1 MHRRAAAIPVTW
13 VFNFVA
19 LWVAA
24 ALLSGIDYD
33 GIEVLIV
40 ASLVFSI
47 VNIFVRP
54 LVILFTLP
62 LVIMTL
68 GIALFFINLLM
79 LYLTSWIVDD
89 FTIDSFWW
97 AVLATIIVWLVN
109 AILEAFFGDD
119 LRDRRAAPGR
129 RWTAATDHGRRSDAA
144 ARCPAVLRCAPSY
157 RGDGRATRV
166 PALAAIACSPRGCG
180 GGGRRASKPNVTRTR
195 PTWRSRPT

>member
-1 MHRRAAAIPVTW
+1 MLRRFLITW

-19 LWVAA
+19 LWAAA

-33 GIEVLIV
+33 GIGVLIV

-62 LVIMTL
+62 LVIITL
-68 GIALFFINLLM
+68 GIALFFINLFM

-97 AVLATIIVWLVN
+97 AFLATIIIWLVN
-109 AILEAFFGDD
+109 ALLEAFFGEG
-119 LRDRRAAPGR
+119 LREDRRRQP
-129 RWTAATDHGRRSDAA
+129 DVVDA
-144 ARCPAVLRCAPSY
+144 Y
-157 RGDGRATRV
+157 
-166 PALAAIACSPRGCG
+166 
-180 GGGRRASKPNVTRTR
+180 
-195 PTWRSRPT
+195 

>member
-1 MHRRAAAIPVTW
+1 MLRRFLITW

-19 LWVAA
+19 LWAAA

-33 GIEVLIV
+33 GIGVLIV

-62 LVIMTL
+62 LVIITL
-68 GIALFFINLLM
+68 GIALFFINLFM

-97 AVLATIIVWLVN
+97 AFLATIIVWFVN
-109 AILEAFFGDD
+109 VILEAFFGDD
-119 LRDRRAAPGR
+119 LRERPARGPDVIEP
-129 RWTAATDHGRRSDAA
+129 DA
-144 ARCPAVLRCAPSY
+144 RY
-157 RGDGRATRV
+157 
-166 PALAAIACSPRGCG
+166 
-180 GGGRRASKPNVTRTR
+180 
-195 PTWRSRPT
+195 